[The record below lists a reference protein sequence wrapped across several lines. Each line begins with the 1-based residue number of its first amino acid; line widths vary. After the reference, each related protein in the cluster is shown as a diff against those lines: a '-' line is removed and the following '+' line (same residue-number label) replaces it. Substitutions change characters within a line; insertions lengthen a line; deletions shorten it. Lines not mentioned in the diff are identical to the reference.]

1 MSPNKQIQQ
10 QQKNVQDF
18 IMQSMLTTYWE
29 KYPILNISL
38 LKSADV
44 WKSSIRFDKNRN

>member
-1 MSPNKQIQQ
+1 
-10 QQKNVQDF
+10 
-18 IMQSMLTTYWE
+18 MQSMLTTFWE

-38 LKSADV
+38 LKSAGV